1 MNNPGNINS
10 GNPLVFGFYY
20 NSCIFESS
28 ADLVSLHVTK
38 SGAYRAMNKY
48 ITDLYYQSMEVHHGL
63 RKMNKEI
70 ARDLV
75 DRGVCSQQEAFRD
88 TSYRGRH
95 DPYAKWFVKPVE
107 LHLD

>member
-38 SGAYRAMNKY
+38 AGAYRAMNKY
-48 ITDLYYQSMEVHHGL
+48 LTQQYYESMETYRGS
-63 RKMNKEI
+63 RKSHNEF
-70 ARDLV
+70 ARELMSK
-75 DRGVCSQQEAFRD
+75 GIPENEAFRD
-88 TSYRGRH
+88 TSYRGRMSPH
-95 DPYAKWFVKPVE
+95 SAWFVKPVE